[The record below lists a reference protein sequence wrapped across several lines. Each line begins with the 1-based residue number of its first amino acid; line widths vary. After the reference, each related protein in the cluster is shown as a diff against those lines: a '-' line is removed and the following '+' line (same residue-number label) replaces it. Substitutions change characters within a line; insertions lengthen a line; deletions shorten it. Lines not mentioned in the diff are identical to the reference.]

1 MILTVLFLLFKYKSN
16 NWFDLKSLGKPFDG
30 ILNCVLQHGHL
41 IWFALLIILCKQ
53 SEQNVWLH
61 GNNFGSLYISRQ
73 TAHVN
78 NDSNSFSKY
87 NSINN
92 VQIYLT
98 FK

>member
-16 NWFDLKSLGKPFDG
+16 SWFDLKSLGKPFDG
-30 ILNCVLQHGHL
+30 TLNCLSQYGHL
-41 IWFALLIILCKQ
+41 IWCALLIILYKQ

-78 NDSNSFSKY
+78 NDSNSFSKF
-87 NSINN
+87 NN
-92 VQIYLT
+92 NNIQIYI
-98 FK
+98 

>member
-1 MILTVLFLLFKYKSN
+1 MDI
-16 NWFDLKSLGKPFDG
+16 
-30 ILNCVLQHGHL
+30 
-41 IWFALLIILCKQ
+41 LIILCKQ

-78 NDSNSFSKY
+78 KDSNSFSKY